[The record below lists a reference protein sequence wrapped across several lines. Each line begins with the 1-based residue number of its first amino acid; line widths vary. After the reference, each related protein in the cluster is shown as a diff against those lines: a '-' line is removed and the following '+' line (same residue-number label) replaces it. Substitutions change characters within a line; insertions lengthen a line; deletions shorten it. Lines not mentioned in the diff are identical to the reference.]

1 MVEVLIAA
9 MFGSDRIDPT
19 DYQRAVVVDGRG
31 SKKTRKTTL
40 RSGMEKCA
48 QKAFDRASIVRDV
61 R

>member
-1 MVEVLIAA
+1 MVEVLIAE

-31 SKKTRKTTL
+31 SKENEEDH
-40 RSGMEKCA
+40 SQEWMAKCA
-48 QKAFDRASIVRDV
+48 QKEFDRASIVRDV